1 MRSRRQWETYVG
13 YAYMALTTR
22 YTAKNVS
29 CYNLSSVVKSEM
41 DEDFERHCMLVCTAV
56 CRQWQLTVEHNQHG
70 VSFEDSIQS
79 LT

>member
-1 MRSRRQWETYVG
+1 
-13 YAYMALTTR
+13 MALTTR
-22 YTAKNVS
+22 YTVKNVS

-41 DEDFERHCMLVCTAV
+41 DKDFERHCMLVCTAV

-70 VSFEDSIQS
+70 VSFEDSSQS